1 MTIEEFAQLVCD
13 RMNHEPTHQQRAL
26 IEALARFCSKE
37 ASPTGVFLLNGY
49 AGTGKTSVVGAL
61 VQALALVRRD
71 VVLLAPTGR
80 AAKVLSRFSG
90 RQAYTIHRKIY
101 QGDIMS
107 GGRSMNLAG
116 NPHRNAVFIVDE
128 ASMIGDSSGDG
139 NDSLLDDLVQY
150 VYGYGDNCR
159 MILLGD
165 TAQLPP
171 VGCDR
176 SPAMSPAVLRGM
188 GQKVT
193 RAVLTATVRQ
203 ASESG
208 ILYNSTRLRTIM
220 AESLANNPEGPLPVP
235 DLRFDSFPD
244 VAVTTAQDLQ
254 DDLSTAY
261 STYGID
267 NTIVITR
274 SNRRAM
280 LFNLAIR
287 SQILDRES
295 YIERG
300 EPLLIAKN
308 NYHWA
313 AKVRRGE
320 FIANGDIATIN
331 TIYGYENRGFLRFAD
346 VSLSFADR
354 DLTIDCKLILNSLN
368 SETTALT
375 AEHEQML
382 LNLALQGATPE
393 QLNDPYKRTR
403 ILKADPYYN
412 ALRVKY
418 AYTLTCHKSQGGQWD
433 SVFIDMAGISDEAT
447 RTLNFYRWLY
457 TAITRA
463 TTRLTFI
470 TDPRD

>member
-1 MTIEEFAQLVCD
+1 MTIEEFAQLTCN

-26 IEALARFCSKE
+26 IEALARFCSRD
-37 ASPTGVFLLNGY
+37 ANPLGVFLLNGY

-61 VQALALVRRD
+61 VKALAAVKRD

-80 AAKVLSRFSG
+80 AAKILSSFAS

-101 QGDIMS
+101 QGDIVGS
-107 GGRSMNLAG
+107 SFTGNLAS
-116 NPHRNAVFIVDE
+116 NPHHNAIFIVDE
-128 ASMIGDSSGDG
+128 ASMIGNSSTEGSD
-139 NDSLLDDLVQY
+139 NLLDDLVQY

-176 SPAMSPAVLRGM
+176 SPAMSPDVLRGM
-188 GQKVT
+188 GLKVT

-203 ASESG
+203 ANSSG
-208 ILYNSTRLRTIM
+208 ILYNSTRLRTDM
-220 AESLANNPEGPLPVP
+220 AQSLAANPDAPLLPP
-235 DLRFDSFPD
+235 NLQFDSFPD
-244 VAVTTAQDLQ
+244 VSVTTVQELE

-267 NTIVITR
+267 NTILITR
-274 SNRRAM
+274 SNKRAM
-280 LFNLAIR
+280 QFNLAIR
-287 SQILDRES
+287 SQILDKEN
-295 YIERG
+295 YIERD
-300 EPLLIAKN
+300 EPLLIVKN

-313 AKVRRGE
+313 SKVRRGE
-320 FIANGDIATIN
+320 FIANGDIAVIN

-346 VSLSFADR
+346 VNLSLLDR
-354 DLTIDCKLILNSLN
+354 DLTLDCKIILSSLN
-368 SETTALT
+368 SETASLT
-375 AEHEQML
+375 SEHEQML
-382 LNLALQGATPE
+382 LNLALRDASPD
-393 QLNDPYKRTR
+393 QLNDPYQRAR
-403 ILKADPYYN
+403 ILKSDPYYN

-418 AYTLTCHKSQGGQWD
+418 AYTLTCHKAQGGQWD
-433 SVFIDMAGISDEAT
+433 SVFIDMVGISDEAT
-447 RTLNFYRWLY
+447 RTIDFYRWLY

-470 TDPRD
+470 TTPTD

>member
-1 MTIEEFAQLVCD
+1 MTIEEFARLVCEQ
-13 RMNHEPTHQQRAL
+13 MEHEPTYQQRAL

-61 VQALALVRRD
+61 VKALALVRRD

-101 QGDIMS
+101 QSDIAS
-107 GGRSMNLAG
+107 QGRSLNLAG
-116 NPHRNAVFIVDE
+116 NPHRNALFIVDE
-128 ASMIGDSSGDG
+128 ASMIGDSQGDG
-139 NDSLLDDLVQY
+139 NESLLDDLAQY

-176 SPAMSPAVLRGM
+176 SPAMSPAMLRQLGL
-188 GQKVT
+188 KVT

-203 ASESG
+203 TSDSG
-208 ILYNSTRLRTIM
+208 ILYNSTLLRTIM
-220 AESLANNPEGPLPVP
+220 AKSLAADPSAPLPVP
-235 DLRFDSFPD
+235 ELRLDSFPD
-244 VAVTTAQDLQ
+244 VAVTTAQDLP

-261 STYGID
+261 STSGID

-280 LFNLAIR
+280 QFNLAIR
-287 SQILDRES
+287 SQILDRENF
-295 YIERG
+295 IERG

-313 AKVRRGE
+313 AKERRGE
-320 FIANGDIATIN
+320 FIANGDIAIVN
-331 TIYGYENRGFLRFAD
+331 TIYGYENRGYLRFAD
-346 VSLSFADR
+346 VSITFVDR
-354 DLTIDCKLILNSLN
+354 DLTLDCKLILSSLN
-368 SETTALT
+368 SETSSLT
-375 AEHEQML
+375 PEHERML
-382 LNLALQGATPE
+382 LDLALHGASAE
-393 QLNDPYKRTR
+393 ELNDPFRRAR

-418 AYTLTCHKSQGGQWD
+418 AYTLTCHKAQGGQWD
-433 SVFIDMAGISDEAT
+433 NVFIDMAGISDDAT
-447 RTLNFYRWLY
+447 HTVDFYRWLY

-463 TTRLTFI
+463 TRRLTFL